1 MKFLNRLKTILEGQY
16 QRPSGLLGKYIGEK
30 MVVQHE
36 PETRW
41 TLDLLNLNEEES
53 VLELGCGAGYALKL
67 LAKKSAVVEVVG
79 MDLSKSIIGSAKRRN
94 KDAIKRGKVKLV
106 HGDVRDLPFEDQLF
120 TKVISIHSVYFWG
133 ELPRTIREMYRV
145 LKPGGTIV
153 ITLCNGASE
162 VSWGGVNK
170 MIDEQLL
177 PLIKESGLKNVL
189 LKTGPRS
196 RGYQTVAICAEK

>member
-1 MKFLNRLKTILEGQY
+1 MKFLNWLKTILEDQH
-16 QRPSGLLGKYIGEK
+16 QRPSGLLGLYIGEK

-67 LAKKSAVVEVVG
+67 LAKRSSVKEVVG

-94 KDAIKRGKVKLV
+94 KDEIKRGKVKLV
-106 HGDVRDLPFEDQLF
+106 QGDVKDLPFEDQLF
-120 TKVISIHSVYFWG
+120 TRIMSIHSVYFWG

-153 ITLCNGASE
+153 ITLCNGTSE
-162 VSWGGVNK
+162 EIWSGVNK
-170 MIDEQLL
+170 MIDDQLL
-177 PLIKESGLKNVL
+177 PLMKENSLKNVL

>member
-1 MKFLNRLKTILEGQY
+1 M
-16 QRPSGLLGKYIGEK
+16 
-30 MVVQHE
+30 VQHE

-67 LAKKSAVVEVVG
+67 LAKRSSVKEVVG

-94 KDAIKRGKVKLV
+94 KDEIKRGKVKLV
-106 HGDVRDLPFEDQLF
+106 QGDVKDLPFEDQLF
-120 TKVISIHSVYFWG
+120 TRIMSIHSVYFWG

-153 ITLCNGASE
+153 ITLCNGTSE
-162 VSWGGVNK
+162 EIWSGVNK
-170 MIDEQLL
+170 MIDDQLL
-177 PLIKESGLKNVL
+177 PLMKENSLKNVL